1 MIKIILFLFLFF
13 VNFSLYTIE
22 IDRESLSKYLEEGGE
37 KRYQAIWIA
46 YDTKQYDFLSEPRIQ
61 NFLKED
67 DTKVQELILTIYNL
81 LGESLPLYIPGW
93 YIHIDEY
100 LNIKR
105 SDNGIKLSLELARK
119 WKEKRLVFAISRLLL
134 HPSITIRNEANQILK
149 ELNSE
154 YQILLQIELLKS
166 KYEIYNIYG
175 LNFVRDNP
183 DQRILPFVRSLSL
196 DSNKM
201 IKRYA
206 LRALSEYSTESLF
219 IISNFNSDSDED
231 VKRVVLSLIGEKKW
245 IEYSYVVI
253 QSLNYSSNKVRLKAI
268 KSAKLLNHFQF
279 IHPISKLLLQ
289 EKNKEVI
296 LEGISALI
304 QLNGDPYHSLYHI
317 IKTNSDFQIKI
328 SALFAIQKLSLDQYQ
343 NIIENFVELF
353 EFEKDYIIR
362 SEIIHTIALLVN
374 QKNYYKILP
383 LFEKNTVSK
392 EHKIFLLSSLKAKLN
407 NNTFAD
413 ILSNIEIQD
422 LFENN
427 IDLLL
432 Q

>member
-1 MIKIILFLFLFF
+1 MVKIILFLFLFLI
-13 VNFSLYTIE
+13 NFSLYSIE
-22 IDRESLSKYLEEGGE
+22 INRESLSKYLEEGGE

-46 YDTKQYDFLSEPRIQ
+46 YDTKQYDLLSEPRIQ

-119 WKEKRLVFAISRLLL
+119 WKEKRLVFAIGRLLL
-134 HPSITIRNEANQILK
+134 HPSISIRNEANQILK

-175 LNFVRDNP
+175 LNFVKNNP
-183 DQRILPFVRSLSL
+183 DLRILPFVRSLSL
-196 DSNKM
+196 NSNKM

-219 IISNFNSDSDED
+219 IISNFNSDPDED
-231 VKRVVLSLIGEKKW
+231 VKRVILSLIGEKNWK
-245 IEYSYVVI
+245 EYSYVVI
-253 QSLNYSSNKVRLKAI
+253 QGLNYSSDKVRLKAI
-268 KSAKLLNHFQF
+268 ESARQLNHNQF
-279 IHPISKLLLQ
+279 VHPISRLLLQ
-289 EKNKEVI
+289 EKNKDVI
-296 LEGISALI
+296 LEGISFLV
-304 QLNGDPYHSLYHI
+304 QLNDDPYLSLYYL
-317 IKTNSDFQIKI
+317 IKTNTDLQIKM

-353 EFEKDYIIR
+353 EFENDYNIR

-407 NNTFAD
+407 ANTFTE
-413 ILSNIEIQD
+413 ILSHKEIRN
-422 LFENN
+422 LLENN
-427 IDLLL
+427 IDSLL